1 VTGAG
6 RTDVPAEP
14 RVSVVIP
21 VFNGERFLRQAV
33 ESVLAQDGVPLEVLV
48 VDDGSTDRSG
58 EITAAFGFP
67 VRGLAQDHAGIAT
80 ARNTGIRAARG
91 DFLTFLDAD
100 DLWTPGCLR
109 VQLDHLA
116 ADSAVDCVF
125 GMVEHFRDPTASTRF
140 DVRGPERAPGLLP
153 GAMLIRRA
161 AFMRVG
167 LFDETRRLGEFV
179 EWQLRAEELGL
190 RRMFL
195 PTVVLRRRIHDANT
209 TARLAAER
217 GEYLR
222 VLRSVL
228 RRRAAAGG

>member
-1 VTGAG
+1 MTA
-6 RTDVPAEP
+6 REPADIPAVP

-21 VFNGERFLRQAV
+21 VFNGERFLRQAI
-33 ESVLAQDGVPLEVLV
+33 ESVLAQDDVPLEVLV

-58 EITAAFGFP
+58 EIAAAFGAP
-67 VRGLAQDHAGIAT
+67 VRGLAQPHAGIAA

-91 DFLTFLDAD
+91 DFLAFLDAD
-100 DLWTPGCLR
+100 DLWTPGRLR
-109 VQLDHLA
+109 AQLDRLA
-116 ADSAVDCVF
+116 ADAAIDCIF
-125 GMVEHFRDPTASTRF
+125 GIVEHFRDPAASMRF

-153 GAMLIRRA
+153 GAMLVRRA

-167 LFDETRRLGEFV
+167 LFDEARRLGEFV

-190 RRMFL
+190 RRTFVPM
-195 PTVVLRRRIHDANT
+195 VVLRRRIHDANT

-222 VLRSVL
+222 VLRTVL
-228 RRRAAAGG
+228 RRRAAGAG